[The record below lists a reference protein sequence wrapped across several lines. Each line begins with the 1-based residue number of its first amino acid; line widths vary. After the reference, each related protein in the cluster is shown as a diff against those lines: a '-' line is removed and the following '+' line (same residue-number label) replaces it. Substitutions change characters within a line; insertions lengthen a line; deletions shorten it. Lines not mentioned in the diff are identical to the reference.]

1 MERPRLKE
9 ALSIPNCMCYFRILL
24 IPLFVW
30 RFATAE
36 TAADYYLAGGI
47 VALSGLTDLFDG
59 KIARRFQMVTE
70 LGKFL
75 DPLADKLTLGAL
87 LLCMA
92 LRRPALWPL
101 MALFAVKEGF
111 MAVMGLLLL
120 RRGRK
125 LDGAMWFG
133 KVCTATLYLA
143 AAVLLLFPGLPGG
156 VQNGIALLGAA
167 VMAATLGLYVPVFRR
182 MWRESAR

>member
-30 RFATAE
+30 RFVTAE

-59 KIARRFQMVTE
+59 KIARRFQMATE

-92 LRRPALWPL
+92 LRRPADVYKRQDEGGRLWARVFPCNGERGCAAGRGGARL
-101 MALFAVKEGF
+101 WVRMLSLLCSSPRGLRGHRLSPRAAPTCGGGF
-111 MAVMGLLLL
+111 PADQS
-120 RRGRK
+120 RRGAPTVSPHR
-125 LDGAMWFG
+125 
-133 KVCTATLYLA
+133 
-143 AAVLLLFPGLPGG
+143 GG
-156 VQNGIALLGAA
+156 G
-167 VMAATLGLYVPVFRR
+167 
-182 MWRESAR
+182 